1 VVSVMNSCGMYNYA
15 GQWSFEI
22 GLAAKSGV
30 GGGIIA
36 VAPGQLGIAVYAPR
50 LDRLGNS
57 VRGIAAFRAISHDF
71 GLHVFDSH
79 AHGGAIMRRE
89 VGGNV
94 VRSKRLRSRHE
105 RRMLDAEGSRI
116 RLIELHGALYFGTA
130 ERVVRRIEALATEAD
145 WVILDFRRVN
155 TIDHAALELLLRVS
169 EATLPAILVTD
180 LPKGSGFAKLAEKMQ
195 GRGSHAVYPDADAA
209 LQWCE
214 DRLIGQA
221 ARGLDSQYALSSL
234 SIFAGLS
241 PAELKLLES
250 VVKPMVYETGQVI
263 VKEGDPAHLFYVIAR
278 GAVGVRLRGAGSE
291 PGQGRRVA
299 GFGPGV
305 SFGEMALV
313 DGGKRTADI
322 VAEEHVVCY
331 GFSVEDLHA
340 IGKDHPN
347 VLITILGNVSR
358 ETTERLGRANAEIR
372 ALEA

>member
-1 VVSVMNSCGMYNYA
+1 
-15 GQWSFEI
+15 
-22 GLAAKSGV
+22 
-30 GGGIIA
+30 
-36 VAPGQLGIAVYAPR
+36 
-50 LDRLGNS
+50 
-57 VRGIAAFRAISHDF
+57 
-71 GLHVFDSH
+71 
-79 AHGGAIMRRE
+79 MRRE

-94 VRSKRLRSRHE
+94 VRSKRLRSREE
-105 RRMLDAEGSRI
+105 RRLLDADGGRI

-145 WVILDFRRVN
+145 WVILDFRRVSA
-155 TIDHAALELLLRVS
+155 IDHAALELLVRAG
-169 EATLPAILVTD
+169 EAALPAILVAD
-180 LPKGSGFAKLAEKMQ
+180 LPKGSGFAKLAELMQ
-195 GRGSHAVYPDADAA
+195 GRGTHAVYADADSA

-214 DRLIGQA
+214 DKLIGQG
-221 ARGLDSQYALSSL
+221 ARGVESQYALGAL

-241 PAELKLLES
+241 RAELKLLEG
-250 VVKPMVYETGQVI
+250 VVKPLVYEPGQVI
-263 VKEGDPAHLFYVIAR
+263 VREGEAAQLFYVIAR
-278 GAVGVRLRGAGSE
+278 GAVGVRLRGVGNE
-291 PGQGRRVA
+291 PGKGRRVA

-347 VLITILGNVSR
+347 VLITILANVSR